1 MFPTGN
7 HANRN
12 DKKRIE
18 TIRKHLAPR
27 DNLIV
32 KKRLEAKSQRAI
44 AAEVTAETGKRTTQH
59 TVCNVLRREDISAML
74 EHEYCRLAAAVPKVT
89 ENIINAAHDFDTSQ
103 GADDKRISWEANK
116 LIAQA
121 HGIIPTAQQSIV
133 HQTYINNQVNTI
145 IPPVIAELAAKHF
158 GGMVNIKN
166 RLDQLEAIE
175 VENAQLP

>member
-44 AAEVTAETGKRTTQH
+44 AAEVTKEIGHRVSQQ
-59 TVCNVLRREDISAML
+59 TVDKVLKREDISAML
-74 EHEYCRLAAAVPKVT
+74 EQEYCRLAAAVPKVT
-89 ENIINAAHDFDTSQ
+89 QNIITAAENLDTSQ

-121 HGIIPTAQQSIV
+121 HGIIPTAQQSVV
-133 HQTYINNQVNTI
+133 HQTYINNQINTV

-166 RLDQLEAIE
+166 RLDQLEVIE
-175 VENAQLP
+175 VENELP